1 MVENKLNNLKLK
13 LLLKELNLLETEEE
27 YNNEFTTHY
36 RPIFMKEIENSGE
49 ELPVSS
55 GNTNSENTKK
65 ENKFEV
71 SEEEEQKIKI
81 IYRNIAKVCH
91 PDKTNDDYLI
101 ATYSETQ
108 KAYEKND
115 LLTLYKISQKLMI
128 NVDMSESDIFLL
140 QRIVNEKK
148 QEVSSLKMSFLWIW
162 VHAKTDEEKQNLIL
176 QFINQTKQQ

>member
-1 MVENKLNNLKLK
+1 MMDKKLSNLKLK

-27 YNNEFTTHY
+27 YNNEFTSHY

-65 ENKFEV
+65 DKKFEV
-71 SEEEEQKIKI
+71 TEEEEQKIKV
-81 IYRNIAKVCH
+81 IYRNIAKLCH
-91 PDKTNDDYLI
+91 PDKTSDSYLI
-101 ATYSETQ
+101 GIYSECQ

-128 NVDMSESDIFLL
+128 DVDLNENDIFLL

-148 QEVSSLKMSFLWIW
+148 QELSYLKMSFLWLW
-162 VHAKTDEEKQNLIL
+162 VHANTDEEKQNLIL
-176 QFINQTKQQ
+176 QFINQHKK

>member
-71 SEEEEQKIKI
+71 SEEEE
-81 IYRNIAKVCH
+81 
-91 PDKTNDDYLI
+91 PL
-101 ATYSETQ
+101 
-108 KAYEKND
+108 
-115 LLTLYKISQKLMI
+115 
-128 NVDMSESDIFLL
+128 
-140 QRIVNEKK
+140 
-148 QEVSSLKMSFLWIW
+148 
-162 VHAKTDEEKQNLIL
+162 
-176 QFINQTKQQ
+176 